1 MKTAHKTV
9 GLFCFV
15 AVLLCSQAVQA
26 GMPMPVLT
34 RSGTDRLIGMSTAL
48 FILMVIVAIPIRLCW
63 NALFVPIKTDENEPT
78 AKPLSYPQAL
88 GVTFLGGCLFLLV
101 LVMIAGSRELLSPG
115 AWIPDGAMSKTLYS
129 VERERIAQ
137 STGTDGQRGIDLLR
151 RDAVVRLRDALML
164 YIKEHDGR
172 LPDSIEQSGFG
183 DLWLIPFAAG
193 IQYEYFPTETEL
205 PLVREPKT
213 LPDNRFSIGR
223 KFEIT
228 EVLP

>member
-1 MKTAHKTV
+1 MKTVLKIA
-9 GLFCFV
+9 GFFCFV
-15 AVLLCSQAVQA
+15 AVLLSSQIAEA

-34 RSGTDRLIGMSTAL
+34 RYGMDRLIGMSTAL
-48 FILMVIVAIPIRLCW
+48 FILMVVVAIPIRLCW
-63 NALFVPIKTDENEPT
+63 NALFVSIKADENDP
-78 AKPLSYPQAL
+78 AIKPLTYPQAL
-88 GVTFLGGCLFLLV
+88 GVTFLGGFLFLLV

-137 STGTDGQRGIDLLR
+137 STGGDDRKGIDLLR
-151 RDAVVRLRDALML
+151 RDAIVRLRDSLML
-164 YIKEHDGR
+164 YSKEHDGQ

-193 IQYEYFPTETEL
+193 IRYEYYPSEADG
-205 PLVREPKT
+205 PLVRESNT
-213 LPDNRFSIGR
+213 VPDARFSIGR

-228 EVLP
+228 EAAP